1 MSQLVVIIGGGISGL
16 AAAYELTTR
25 GVSFVLLEASER
37 FGGLIHTDHVEG
49 LTIESGADSMLA
61 QKPAAL
67 ELCEALG
74 LGPRLI
80 STTPP
85 RTAYIH
91 ARGTLHPIPSPS
103 IFGVPITHESI
114 DQYALLPEAARA
126 RLKDNFEIQPAP
138 DAQDESVA
146 DFFRRQFGDDTVS
159 LIAEPLLG
167 GIHAGDVEQLSI
179 AAVAPQ
185 LVRAE
190 AETGS
195 VLRAFR
201 DRAATMTVGTAAGTT
216 ATSNEGAFRSLR
228 GGMGELVK
236 ALLDRLPDGSTW
248 TASPV
253 VGVTRSSD
261 QWVVSTHGNSFAAA
275 AVIVAAPAHAA
286 ARILGPSLPGLA
298 NLCAEVP
305 YVSTASVAMS
315 WPREQVPH
323 PLAGTGF
330 VVARQHSNLRI
341 TACSWV
347 TSKWAGRAPDE
358 IVLLR
363 AFVGGA
369 TDRNAVTLSDAELI
383 DLVARDL
390 ADVHGITT
398 PPVSARV
405 HRWVD
410 AGAQHNVGHVERMH
424 TIDRL
429 AAAEPGLYVTGSG
442 FRSIGVPD
450 CIADGRRTAAA
461 AADYVKIQR

>member
-1 MSQLVVIIGGGISGL
+1 MSKPVVIIGGGISGL

-37 FGGLIHTDHVEG
+37 FGGLIHTDHVDG
-49 LTIESGADSMLA
+49 LMIESGADSMLA
-61 QKPAAL
+61 QKPAAI

-74 LGPRLI
+74 LGSRLI

-85 RTAYIH
+85 RTAYIQ
-91 ARGTLHPIPSPS
+91 ARGTLHAIPSPS
-103 IFGVPITHESI
+103 IFGIPVTDEAIDKYELLSES
-114 DQYALLPEAARA
+114 ARA
-126 RLKDNFEIQPAP
+126 RLKASFEIQPSHQ
-138 DAQDESVA
+138 AQDESVA
-146 DFFRRQFGDDTVS
+146 DFFRRQFGPDTVS

-195 VLRAFR
+195 VLRVFR
-201 DRAATMTVGTAAGTT
+201 DRATSTTAGTT
-216 ATSNEGAFRSLR
+216 AGAFRSLR

-253 VGVTRSSD
+253 TAVAHSSG
-261 QWVVSTHGNSFAAA
+261 QWIVSTPANAFAAA

-286 ARILGPSLPGLA
+286 ARFLDSSVPALA
-298 NLCAEVP
+298 TLCAEVP

-369 TDRNAVTLSDAELI
+369 TDRDVVMLPDVELI
-383 DLVARDL
+383 DLVGRDL

-405 HRWVD
+405 HRWID
-410 AGAQHNVGHVERMH
+410 AGAQHNVGHVERMRA
-424 TIDRL
+424 IDRL
-429 AAAEPGLYVTGSG
+429 VADEPGLFVTGSG
-442 FRSIGVPD
+442 FRSIGVPN
-450 CIADGRRTAAA
+450 CIAEGRRIAAA
-461 AADYVKIQR
+461 ASGYVKIQ

>member
-25 GVSFVLLEASER
+25 GVSFVLLEASDR
-37 FGGLIHTDHVEG
+37 FGGLIHTAHVEG

-61 QKPAAL
+61 QKPAAI

-91 ARGTLHPIPSPS
+91 ARGALHRIPSPS
-103 IFGVPITHESI
+103 IFGIPITHEAI
-114 DQYALLPEAARA
+114 DQYDLLSEAARV
-126 RLKDNFEIQPAP
+126 RLKQSFDIQPAP
-138 DAQDESVA
+138 AARDESVA
-146 DFFRRQFGDDTVS
+146 DFFRRQFGNDTVS

-195 VLRAFR
+195 VLRAFH
-201 DRAATMTVGTAAGTT
+201 DRAAPMTPSGTSGTP
-216 ATSNEGAFRSLR
+216 NEGAFRSLR

-253 VGVTRSSD
+253 IGVTRSSG
-261 QWVVSTHGNSFAAA
+261 QWVVSTRGNTFAAA

-286 ARILGPSLPGLA
+286 ARILASSLPALA
-298 NLCAEVP
+298 NLCADVP

-315 WPREQVPH
+315 WPRDHVPH

-369 TDRNAVTLSDAELI
+369 TDRDVVALSDAKLI

-390 ADVHGITT
+390 ASVHGITT
-398 PPVSARV
+398 PPASARV
-405 HRWVD
+405 HRWID
-410 AGAQHNVGHVERMH
+410 AGAQHNVGHIERMRA
-424 TIDRL
+424 IDRL
-429 AAAEPGLYVTGSG
+429 AADEPGLFVTGSG

-450 CIADGRRTAAA
+450 CIADGRRIAAA
-461 AADYVKIQR
+461 AADYVKIER